1 MEIDHKLKQQLVGA
15 AVITS
20 LAAIFIPMLFDDPV
34 DESRQAIRGLTIP
47 KAPVEVFENNPVV
60 VPRSTKQVLEIPEP
74 EVEPESVKR
83 KSVQIKPLIKEQK
96 KPPVYS
102 PDMVRWVIQAGSFGD
117 KKNAI
122 ILREKLRKQG
132 FNAFV
137 EKSDKKLFRVRIGPE
152 LDKKRAEKTK
162 ARLEKI
168 NNMKTILVSE

>member
-34 DESRQAIRGLTIP
+34 DESRQAIKGLTIP
-47 KAPVEVFENNPVV
+47 KAPVEVFETKPET
-60 VPRSTKQVLEIPEP
+60 VPKSSYQVLKLREPEIVKQVSP
-74 EVEPESVKR
+74 
-83 KSVQIKPLIKEQK
+83 QNKPLIKEPK
-96 KPPVYS
+96 KKQVKS
-102 PDMVRWVIQAGSFGD
+102 PDLVRWVIQAGSFGE

-122 ILREKLRKQG
+122 ILRDKLRKQG

-137 EKSDKKLFRVRIGPE
+137 ELNDKKLYRVRIGPE
-152 LDKKRAEKTK
+152 LDKNRAEKTK

-168 NNMKTILVSE
+168 NDIKTILVSE

>member
-47 KAPVEVFENNPVV
+47 KAPVEVFETNPVT
-60 VPRSTKQVLEIPEP
+60 VPKSTYQVMKAPEP
-74 EVEPESVKR
+74 EIVKQESK
-83 KSVQIKPLIKEQK
+83 QIKPLIKEQEQK
-96 KPPVYS
+96 QVKS
-102 PDMVRWVIQAGSFGD
+102 PDLVRWVIQAGSFGE

-122 ILREKLRKQG
+122 ILRDKLRKQG

-137 EKSDKKLFRVRIGPE
+137 ELSDRKLYRVRVGPE

-162 ARLEKI
+162 VRLEKI
-168 NNMKTILVSE
+168 NNIKTILVSE

>member
-47 KAPVEVFENNPVV
+47 QAPVEVFERNPVV
-60 VPRSTKQVLEIPEP
+60 VPRSSRQVLEIPEP
-74 EVEPESVKR
+74 ELEPTPIKR
-83 KSVQIKPLIKEQK
+83 ETVQVKPLIKEQK
-96 KPPVYS
+96 KPQLSS
-102 PDMVRWVIQAGSFGD
+102 PDLVRWVIQAGSFGE

-122 ILREKLRKQG
+122 ILRDKLRKQG

-137 EKSDKKLFRVRIGPE
+137 ELNDKKLFRVRIGPE

-162 ARLEKI
+162 ARLEKT